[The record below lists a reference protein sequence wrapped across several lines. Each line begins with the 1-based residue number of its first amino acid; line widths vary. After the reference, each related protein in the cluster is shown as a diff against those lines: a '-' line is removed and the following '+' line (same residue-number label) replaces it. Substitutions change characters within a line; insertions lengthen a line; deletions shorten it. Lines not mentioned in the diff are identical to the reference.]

1 MEDMWQLVVQK
12 AVVVHYMLAKFVCL
26 RFTIMTMEMLLH
38 LLAEVVVSHIGGNTY
53 SSSRNIVPLLTF
65 ALQIYNILDPHFRSF
80 NGGFFSFHGQCDM
93 VLMKSLGFASGR
105 GLDVHIRTTR
115 IDNSQFSYSYI
126 SGIAVKLGDAVVEV
140 MTDGGLIV
148 NGEEAELSGERTGVA
163 GILLTSTVKGA
174 NKNIIVHDLA
184 LSEDISIQIRANTKT
199 GMLFIDVNGMFS
211 DSIGLLGSTEGMF
224 ARDGETDMAGFWN
237 ALGEEWQV
245 RKTEPKLFLDTHR
258 EPQHP
263 AGCLYAGAAKR
274 KAHLRRRLTD
284 DLADEVN
291 IEVATKACAKLSGEL
306 RDFCITDI
314 MATGDLELAE
324 DPFYS

>member
-237 ALGEEWQV
+237 ALGEE
-245 RKTEPKLFLDTHR
+245 
-258 EPQHP
+258 
-263 AGCLYAGAAKR
+263 
-274 KAHLRRRLTD
+274 
-284 DLADEVN
+284 
-291 IEVATKACAKLSGEL
+291 
-306 RDFCITDI
+306 
-314 MATGDLELAE
+314 
-324 DPFYS
+324 